1 MTKVKYRFNP
11 QTLTYEEIPVTFKD
25 RLRKFIWTVVS
36 GLVFASITLFLGYRF
51 FGSPREK
58 MLEREVEQ
66 YQLQYEILNDRL
78 DQLQLVLDDIQNRD
92 DNIYR
97 IIFEAEPIPTTV
109 RKAGFG
115 GTDRY
120 ARLDG
125 YKNSEVIINTTQ
137 RIDQIASQLYVQSKS
152 FDDVYKMAKD
162 KDKMLQSI
170 PAIQPLNN
178 KDIRYISSY
187 FGYRIHPIFKRRMF
201 HDGIDMTAEIGTPVY
216 ATGKGKVIEAKRSS
230 DGYGKKIMID
240 HGFGYKTV
248 YAHLSGF
255 KVRKYQKVERG
266 QLIGFVGNTGIS
278 TGPHLHY
285 EVRYNGRK
293 VNPVYYFFNDL
304 SPEEFEKIVD
314 VSPGFNK
321 EI

>member
-1 MTKVKYRFNP
+1 MAKVKYKFNP
-11 QTLTYEEIPVTFKD
+11 QTLTYEQIPITFRD
-25 RLRKFIWTVVS
+25 RLRKLLWTILS
-36 GLVFASITLFLGYRF
+36 GLAFAAVTLFLGYHF
-51 FGSPREK
+51 FGSPKEK
-58 MLEREVEQ
+58 MLERELAQ
-66 YQLQYEILNDRL
+66 YKLQYELLNDRL
-78 DQLQLVLDDIQNRD
+78 DNLQLVLDDIQNRD

-97 IIFEAEPIPTTV
+97 IIFEAEPIPKNV

-125 YKNSEVIINTTQ
+125 YKNSEVIINTTR

-152 FDDVYKMAKD
+152 FDDVFELAKN
-162 KDKMLQSI
+162 KGEMLQSI
-170 PAIQPLNN
+170 PAIQPINN

-187 FGYRIHPIFKRRMF
+187 FGYRIHPIYKKRMF
-201 HDGIDMTAEIGTPVY
+201 HDGIDFTAHIGTPIY
-216 ATGKGKVIEAKRSS
+216 ATGNGKVLEARRSS
-230 DGYGKKIMID
+230 DGYGKKIVID
-240 HGFGYKTV
+240 HGFGYQTV

-255 KVRKYQKVERG
+255 KVKKHQKVQRG

-285 EVRYNGRK
+285 EVRYNSRK

-304 SPEEFEKIVD
+304 SPEEFEQIVD

-321 EI
+321 AL